1 MNTPKQIAKN
11 LRNLYGG
18 NNWTGVNLKNT
29 LDGVSWQQASTK
41 LDGLNTIAML
51 VFHINY
57 YVDAAL
63 GVLQGHPL
71 TASDKY
77 SFDLKPITS
86 EEDWQKLVARIFAQA
101 EQMAVEIEKLDEN
114 KMFEVFADEKYG
126 NYFRNLM
133 GVVEHAHYHL
143 GQMVI
148 IKKMLNESKK
158 LTDEEGGLQNALA

>member
-11 LRNLYGG
+11 LRDLYTG

-29 LDGVSWQQASTK
+29 LVGVTWHQATAK
-41 LDGLNTIAML
+41 VDGLNTIAML

-63 GVLQGHPL
+63 SVLQGHPL
-71 TASDKY
+71 KASDKY

-86 EEDWQKLVARIFAQA
+86 EDDWQKLVRHIFAQA
-101 EQMAVEIEKLDEN
+101 ELMAVEIEKLDEN

-143 GQMVI
+143 GQIVI
-148 IKKMLNESKK
+148 IKKMLNESK
-158 LTDEEGGLQNALA
+158 N

>member
-11 LRNLYGG
+11 LRDLYTG

-29 LDGVSWQQASTK
+29 LDGVTWHQATAK
-41 LDGLNTIAML
+41 VDGLNTIAML

-63 GVLQGHPL
+63 SVLQGHPL
-71 TASDKY
+71 NASDKY

-86 EEDWQKLVARIFAQA
+86 EDDWQKLVRHIFAQA
-101 EQMAVEIEKLDEN
+101 ELMAVEIEKLDEN

-143 GQMVI
+143 GQIVI
-148 IKKMLNESKK
+148 IKKMLNESK
-158 LTDEEGGLQNALA
+158 N